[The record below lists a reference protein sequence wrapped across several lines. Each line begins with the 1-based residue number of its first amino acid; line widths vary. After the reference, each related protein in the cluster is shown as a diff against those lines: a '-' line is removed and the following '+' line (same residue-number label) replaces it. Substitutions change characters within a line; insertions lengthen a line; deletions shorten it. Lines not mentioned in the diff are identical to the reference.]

1 MNAKFEEFVIAVA
14 NMLNKQKKAKRRKA
28 TDSDQMMMRADD
40 KMVDGLI
47 KDFYYKQMDIQ
58 YEKA

>member
-14 NMLNKQKKAKRRKA
+14 NMRNKQKKAKRRKA
-28 TDSDQMMMRADD
+28 TDADQMMMRADE